1 MNSEPNSEYGA
12 PDDDLEAREASPPD
26 VHFDTSEL
34 LRKDSSQSEL
44 DDFLRDQAEQL
55 NDDSIGNFGELDEST
70 VHEGRIGVLPPDLG
84 EEPLQPGEFAFSLDV
99 SEFRQLVRT
108 LNVLLRKQPA
118 QHRRCRITIQDD
130 RITWHANQGNAFIE
144 YVTWGRISNYPSA
157 DPTIFVAAINDL
169 AAAAAATRTT
179 ATFRILN
186 QTIRFSAELFR
197 RPILTFSPQKFLS
210 HTDTLLADI
219 RLDDTHPLLPTKGLS
234 DALSFVGPLA
244 SKEDAANALNLIQ
257 IRDGSA
263 IAGRLSAVAVAKIGV
278 LDGLA
283 FAFRPYFLRPLLE
296 ALKLFGAVR
305 IQHSEKICIISDDRM
320 TFGFELVPYQF
331 PSVPRIKCTDKILVP
346 RESLESALS
355 RAREMF
361 GSEAVVFL
369 KSDERGRS
377 PLQLEAKHKSQHP
390 ARRFKRTI
398 DSYREGPQEGPI
410 TLAFE
415 VPYLHHVLKHFS
427 DANAQLEFSEKRR
440 LYLESDTEV
449 AKYSILLAELKS

>member
-1 MNSEPNSEYGA
+1 MNSDSSSEDGA
-12 PDDDLEAREASPPD
+12 PDDNLEAREFSPPD

-55 NDDSIGNFGELDEST
+55 NDDVIGNFGELDEST
-70 VHEGRIGVLPPDLG
+70 VHKGRIGVLPPELG

-186 QTIRFSAELFR
+186 QTIRFRAELFR

-219 RLDDTHPLLPTKGLS
+219 RLNETRPQLPTKGLS

-244 SKEDAANALNLIQ
+244 SKEDAANALHLIQ

-263 IAGRLSAVAVAKIGV
+263 IAGRQSAIAVAKIGV

-283 FAFRPYFLRPLLE
+283 FAFRPRFLRCSSSDNLRLIRHFE
-296 ALKLFGAVR
+296 TGGSGSSGVR
-305 IQHSEKICIISDDRM
+305 
-320 TFGFELVPYQF
+320 V
-331 PSVPRIKCTDKILVP
+331 
-346 RESLESALS
+346 
-355 RAREMF
+355 
-361 GSEAVVFL
+361 
-369 KSDERGRS
+369 
-377 PLQLEAKHKSQHP
+377 
-390 ARRFKRTI
+390 
-398 DSYREGPQEGPI
+398 
-410 TLAFE
+410 
-415 VPYLHHVLKHFS
+415 
-427 DANAQLEFSEKRR
+427 
-440 LYLESDTEV
+440 
-449 AKYSILLAELKS
+449 